1 MGVWKDEDNRYNK
14 ETYVSMDRWESESN
28 MVFDI
33 FLSWSKTA
41 LGSLKSVKS
50 SSKLLAMAPD
60 WSTDYKGP
68 FEHSL
73 KV

>member
-1 MGVWKDEDNRYNK
+1 
-14 ETYVSMDRWESESN
+14 MDRWESESY

-41 LGSLKSVKS
+41 LGFLKSVKS
-50 SSKLLAMAPD
+50 SSELLAMAPD
-60 WSTDYKGP
+60 WSKDYKDP